1 MTTRRDFIK
10 DTLAGITIVGFM
22 PSILMSCSEESTTGS
37 NTKTVTV
44 DVTSLDADGKALRS
58 TLPNGT
64 PIMVVR
70 RPSLKFVTLELIC
83 THEGCSGD
91 SLALVAPGLQCQC
104 HGSRY
109 DLDGNVTGGPAARDL
124 KTYTTTYDSV
134 KNEVTIQY

>member
-10 DTLAGITIVGFM
+10 DTLAGITIIGFV
-22 PSILMSCSEESTTGS
+22 PSVLVSCSEDSSTGS

-44 DVTSLDADGKALRS
+44 DVISLDAEGKALRS
-58 TLPNGT
+58 TLPNGV
-64 PIMVVR
+64 PVLIVR
-70 RPSLKFVTLELIC
+70 RPSTKFVTLELIC
-83 THEGCSGD
+83 THQQCKGD

-109 DLDGNVTGGPAARDL
+109 DLDGKVTGGPAVEDL
-124 KTYTTTYDSV
+124 ATYTTTYDSV